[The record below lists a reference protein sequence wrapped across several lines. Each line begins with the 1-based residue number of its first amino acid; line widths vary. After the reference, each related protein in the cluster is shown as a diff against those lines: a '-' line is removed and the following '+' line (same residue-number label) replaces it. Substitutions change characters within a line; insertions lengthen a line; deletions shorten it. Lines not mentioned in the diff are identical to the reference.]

1 MSSDD
6 NRYDPTEHEPLP
18 EGEEAPPRY
27 VRTMAMVRWG
37 ILAAISLFALVMI
50 AHYAGLSPWKSGE
63 KSKVLYTCPMHP
75 TYIANQPGDCPI
87 CGMSLVPVADNA
99 GMEHPAGKDTGGMEG
114 DMGKAP
120 VPGLVPVTIEP
131 QRLQLIGVRK
141 DRVQRRSV
149 GGKTTIVGYVT
160 SDETRTQS
168 LHVRV
173 MGWVQELFVNETGQ
187 VVKAGQPL
195 MSLYSQ
201 ELYQAEQDY
210 IVARDAAQSPS
221 SDSALTAMRRQ
232 LLDAARERLRLL
244 GIPDEEIARIEQASV
259 ASSQM
264 TLRSPFSGYVLEK
277 NVLPGQYIGPEQNL
291 YTIADLST
299 VWVLGDI
306 YEQDIKN
313 IHVGQPAHMSLTAY
327 PGEIFEGRI
336 DFIYPSISQ
345 ETRTLKVRIEFA
357 NPSNRLRPG
366 MYAQVSVTGS
376 VEDILA
382 VPADAV
388 MDNGDMRYLFVVH
401 DGMHFEPRL
410 VTTGRETDDWIE
422 VVSGVVDGEEVVTS
436 ANFLIDSESR
446 LKAAVSGMGGMPG
459 MPDMPDTQNTQPQGH
474 IH

>member
-1 MSSDD
+1 MPSDD

-18 EGEEAPPRY
+18 EGEEEPPRH
-27 VRTMAMVRWG
+27 VRTMAIVRWG
-37 ILAAISLFALVMI
+37 ILAVVSLFALVMI
-50 AHYAGLSPWKSGE
+50 AHYAGLSPWKSGDE
-63 KSKVLYTCPMHP
+63 SKTLYTCPMHP

-87 CGMSLVPVADNA
+87 CGMSLVPVADTA
-99 GMEHPAGKDTGGMEG
+99 GKEQAAAKDTGSMAG

-141 DRVQRRSV
+141 DRARRQSL

-160 SDETRTQS
+160 PDETRTQS

-201 ELYQAEQDY
+201 ELYQAEQDF
-210 IVARDAAQSPS
+210 IVARDAAQSSS

-232 LLDAARERLRLL
+232 LHGAAREKLHLL
-244 GIPDEEIARIEQASV
+244 GIPDEEIARIEQAGM

-306 YEQDIKN
+306 YEQDMKN
-313 IHVGQPAHMSLTAY
+313 VRVGQPARMTLTAY
-327 PGEIFEGRI
+327 PGENFDGRI
-336 DFIYPSISQ
+336 DFIYPSVSQ

-366 MYAQVSVTGS
+366 MYAEVSITGG
-376 VEDILA
+376 VEEVLA

-422 VVSGVVDGEEVVTS
+422 IVSGVTDGEEVVTS

-446 LKAAVSGMGGMPG
+446 LKAAVSGMGSMPG
-459 MPDMPDTQNTQPQGH
+459 VPDMPDTQKVQPQGH